1 MTGRDDPEP
10 PHEGPAVLP
19 DVAID
24 DARVPTPGQA
34 RTAWGG
40 NQPVWQ
46 LTMAAG
52 HVVTGGEEGDP
63 VPVPAPDGPPGGG
76 RDLRGEAMGL
86 VVSLRAAGVVVPA
99 SRAIDFMDAL
109 AALEPPDVLD
119 AYWAGHTTLVPHPR
133 DRVTYDRVFRAHFVG
148 EWEQGSIDADAPD
161 PVSVW
166 VDRPAAD
173 PDDGTPGDDEPQP
186 GAIASASEHLRH
198 RRFDHATDEE
208 LAAMKRLMSR
218 IVIDLPH
225 RRWRRTRPHRRG
237 ARLDVGRSL
246 RRAIRT
252 DGEVVDRVW
261 RRHRLRRRP
270 LVLVL
275 DVSGSMSDHSRAL
288 LQFAFSARVRA
299 EKVEVFAFGT
309 RLTRLTDVLDAT
321 DPDRA
326 LAAAARRVVDWDS
339 GTRIGASLDEL
350 LRTWGRRGILRGA
363 VVLVV
368 SDGLERGDVD
378 LLARSMDRVHRQSYA
393 VVWVNPLKVDPRYEP
408 LARGMAAAM
417 PSIDHF
423 LPGHDV
429 ASLDDLADV
438 IAAV

>member
-1 MTGRDDPEP
+1 MTGRDD
-10 PHEGPAVLP
+10 ASP
-19 DVAID
+19 DED
-24 DARVPTPGQA
+24 PRPSRSARRGDE
-34 RTAWGG
+34 
-40 NQPVWQ
+40 PVWA

-52 HVVTGGEEGDP
+52 HVVTGGDGPRP
-63 VPVPAPDGPPGGG
+63 VTTVVDADGPPGGG
-76 RDLRGEAMGL
+76 RDLRAEAMGL
-86 VVSLRAAGVVVPA
+86 VAALRDAGVTVPS
-99 SRAIDFMDAL
+99 SRAIDFLDAL
-109 AALEPPDVLD
+109 AALEPPDWLD
-119 AYWAGHTTLVPHPR
+119 TYWAGHTTLVPHPR
-133 DRVTYDRVFRAHFVG
+133 DRDTYDRVFRAHFVG
-148 EWEQGSIDADAPD
+148 VSDGDRVEGEGPE
-161 PVSVW
+161 PTSVW

-173 PDDGTPGDDEPQP
+173 HEDDTSGDDEPQP

-198 RRFDHATDEE
+198 RRFDRATEEE
-208 LAAMKRLMSR
+208 LRAMQRLMAR

-261 RRHRLRRRP
+261 RHHRRRRRP

-299 EKVEVFAFGT
+299 EAVEVFAFGT
-309 RLTRLTDVLDAT
+309 RLTRLTEVLDAN

-339 GTRIGASLDEL
+339 GTRIGASLDQL

-378 LLARSMDRVHRQSYA
+378 LLARSMDRVHRQAHA

-408 LARGMAAAM
+408 LARGMAAAL
-417 PSIDHF
+417 PSVDHF

-429 ASLDDLADV
+429 ASLDALADV
-438 IAAV
+438 IATV